1 MSWSEDQ
8 RKLSLLDQRAVGVE
22 QLSEHPAKTLMA
34 RRWQDL
40 RARVGEPL
48 SEPTQ
53 SRVQTLSVRSHVTQA
68 GSKPKPPPIPAI
80 ARTAR
85 SRPFEHA
92 SQAPQPL
99 AEISAVQTGPQL
111 PPADGPLPGVAS
123 HRLAYDSP
131 AWMRSP
137 ERALLL
143 VAVVSC
149 STLLALLYFGGF
161 LG

>member
-8 RKLSLLDQRAVGVE
+8 RKPSRLDQRAVGVE
-22 QLSEHPAKTLMA
+22 QLSEHPAKTVMA
-34 RRWQDL
+34 RRWQDR
-40 RARVGEPL
+40 RARISEPL
-48 SEPTQ
+48 SEPIQ
-53 SRVQTLSVRSHVTQA
+53 SRIQTLSMRSHVPQA
-68 GSKPKPPPIPAI
+68 GAKPKPPPIPAI
-80 ARTAR
+80 AKTSR
-85 SRPFEHA
+85 SRPFGHA
-92 SQAPQPL
+92 SKDPQQP
-99 AEISAVQTGPQL
+99 AEISAAQSGPQRS
-111 PPADGPLPGVAS
+111 PADGPVPGVAS
-123 HRLAYDSP
+123 HRLTYDSP

>member
-8 RKLSLLDQRAVGVE
+8 RKPSRLDQRAVGVE
-22 QLSEHPAKTLMA
+22 QLSEHPAKTVMA

-40 RARVGEPL
+40 RVRIGERL

-53 SRVQTLSVRSHVTQA
+53 SRVQTLSMRSHVTQPRA
-68 GSKPKPPPIPAI
+68 KPKPPPIPAI
-80 ARTAR
+80 AKTSR

-92 SQAPQPL
+92 PQAPQRL
-99 AEISAVQTGPQL
+99 AVISAAQSGPQL
-111 PPADGPLPGVAS
+111 SPADGPVPGVAS

-143 VAVVSC
+143 VAIVSS